1 MFAHVI
7 TSKIPDRKQN
17 TLALVVA
24 GAISVGLTK
33 ITKSDG
39 AIYGGNHLGESNL

>member
-7 TSKIPDRKQN
+7 TSEIPDRKQN
-17 TLALVVA
+17 TLALVVT
-24 GAISVGLTK
+24 GAIGVGLTK

-39 AIYGGNHLGESNL
+39 AIYGGNHLRESNL